1 MAFPDEVV
9 STICAMC
16 APHCVILYG
25 EKRTL
30 STDKLKAA
38 SLCIVVPD
46 GTDKR
51 ALQQQLYLAILA
63 DVPVNLTLY
72 TQDEW
77 NRLTQDD
84 SSYAA
89 WIHRKGR
96 VLYEPGA

>member
-1 MAFPDEVV
+1 MAFPNEIV
-9 STICAMC
+9 STICTTC
-16 APHCVILYG
+16 APCRIILYG

-38 SLCIVVPD
+38 SLCIVVPN
-46 GTDKR
+46 GTDKH
-51 ALQQQLYLAILA
+51 ALQQALYLAIIA

-77 NRLTQDD
+77 DRLIQDE